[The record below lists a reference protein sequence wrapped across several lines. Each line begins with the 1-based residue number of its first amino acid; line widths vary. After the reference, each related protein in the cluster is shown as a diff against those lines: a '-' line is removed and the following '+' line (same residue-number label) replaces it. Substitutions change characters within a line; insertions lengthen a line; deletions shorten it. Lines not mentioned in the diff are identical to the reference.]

1 MQDESNEPKG
11 PVERGVRRDLPFLGL
26 LSPEKTEAIMRGE
39 RVQITAEEAGVFR
52 AQMNLIHDRE
62 RDRFRKA
69 LEDIAAERF
78 SGSFE
83 AVMIATEALRDA

>member
-1 MQDESNEPKG
+1 MDQAESD
-11 PVERGVRRDLPFLGL
+11 VEQGVRRDLPFLGL

-39 RVQITAEEAGVFR
+39 QVQITAEEAGVFR
-52 AQMNLIHDRE
+52 DQMNLIHDRE

-69 LEDIAAERF
+69 LEEIAAERF

-83 AVMIATEALRDA
+83 AVMIATEALRDAYAPN